1 MTATATRK
9 TAITSADIMP
19 LDAYGRE
26 RKALRQNAV
35 AVKKP
40 RRVEVGPI
48 ATFYFENYQTM
59 WFQVQ
64 EMLYIEK
71 GGEAQLAD
79 ELAAYNP
86 LIPQGKEL
94 VATVMLEIED
104 PVRRAATLLR
114 LGGIENHMFMSV
126 GGDTIRGVAEH
137 EVERTR
143 ESDGKTSSVHFVH
156 FPFTDDQIL
165 RFRDPAVQ
173 VVLGFDHP
181 EYAHMAVMPAAA
193 RAALRDD
200 FSL

>member
-1 MTATATRK
+1 MTAPMPRK

-19 LDAYGRE
+19 LDAYGRG
-26 RKALRQNAV
+26 RKTLRQNVV

-40 RRVEVGPI
+40 RRVEVGPF
-48 ATFYFENYQTM
+48 ATFYFENWQTM

-64 EMLYIEK
+64 EMLYVEK
-71 GGEAQLAD
+71 GGTGQLAD

-114 LGGIENHMFMSV
+114 LGGIEARMFLSV
-126 GGDTIRGVAEH
+126 GGDTIRGAPEH
-137 EVERTR
+137 EIERTR

-165 RFRDPAVQ
+165 RFRNPAIQ
-173 VVLGFDHP
+173 VVLGFDHA
-181 EYAHMAVMPAAA
+181 EYAHMAVMPPGA
-193 RAALRDD
+193 RLSLAEDFAL
-200 FSL
+200 